1 MLTIEIKYLYR
12 NMGEGKW
19 ISDKELVDIELD
31 STPIERVQQINYWRI
46 NTFNNNKNI
55 AEIYIVSSQ
64 DYEKKDLV
72 KK

>member
-12 NMGEGKW
+12 NIGEGRYT
-19 ISDKELVDIELD
+19 SGTELVDIESD
-31 STPIERVQQINYWRI
+31 STPLERVQQINHWWI
-46 NTFNNNKNI
+46 STLNNNKNI
-55 AEIYIVSSQ
+55 VEIYIVSSQ

>member
-12 NMGEGKW
+12 NIGAGRYT
-19 ISDKELVDIELD
+19 SGTELVDIESD
-31 STPIERVQQINYWRI
+31 STPLERVQQINHWWI
-46 NTFNNNKNI
+46 STFNNNKNI
-55 AEIYIVSSQ
+55 VEIYIVSSQ

>member
-12 NMGEGKW
+12 NIGGGRW
-19 ISDKELVDIELD
+19 TTDRELVDIESD
-31 STPIERVQQINYWRI
+31 STSTERLQSVIDWKNRTYRI
-46 NTFNNNKNI
+46 NKYI